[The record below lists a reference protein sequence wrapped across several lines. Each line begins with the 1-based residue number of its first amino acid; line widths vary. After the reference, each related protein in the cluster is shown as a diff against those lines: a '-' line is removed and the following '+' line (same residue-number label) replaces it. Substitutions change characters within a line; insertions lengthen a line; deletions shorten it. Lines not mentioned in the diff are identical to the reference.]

1 MYTHNVS
8 VWGQNLLSFT
18 EEQVSKNLFS
28 KRVSLANIY
37 ITYELYY
44 DTSLEQIT
52 VTLLRLIQHNYEYT
66 CIYVY
71 R

>member
-8 VWGQNLLSFT
+8 VWGQNLHYFT

-52 VTLLRLIQHNYEYT
+52 VTLLRLIQHNYEY
-66 CIYVY
+66 IYVY
-71 R
+71 H

>member
-52 VTLLRLIQHNYEYT
+52 VILLRLIQHNYEY
-66 CIYVY
+66 IYVY